1 MNYATYVETRKAANY
16 YQISEPK
23 NMVKEDMEKEIA
35 MLKEDLKKVKAEKD
49 EMEKSLKIEIKELR
63 HENISFWRN
72 NGIENVLF
80 FISINTNISLY

>member
-49 EMEKSLKIEIKELR
+49 EMEKSLKIEIKELMKTLVSGV
-63 HENISFWRN
+63 ITALKMFY
-72 NGIENVLF
+72 F